1 MHIIWHLYIYASPVN
16 VKSAN
21 KNTLLFAFVS
31 FRNFSGIKDGHLIG

>member
-1 MHIIWHLYIYASPVN
+1 MQIIWHLYVSPVD